1 MDTVERNMFPAWFD
15 RLQVKYM
22 NPVVRKLG
30 PYLPGFAVIQHRGRK
45 SGRAFSTPV
54 NAFRVD
60 GTLYVAMGHGRT
72 DWIKNI
78 LAAGEAETTYAFRR
92 YRLVNPRVI
101 PRGETALPGLAR
113 FMARRLPLFAAD
125 TVAA

>member
-1 MDTVERNMFPAWFD
+1 MTTAERNHFPAWFD
-15 RLQVKYM
+15 RFQSRYM

-30 PYLPGFAVIQHRGRK
+30 PYLPGFAVIEHRGRK

-54 NAFRVD
+54 NAFRAN

-78 LAAGEAETTYAFRR
+78 LAAGEAETIYAFRT
-92 YRLVNPRVI
+92 YRLTNPRVI
-101 PRGETALPGLAR
+101 PRGEADPSLPRLVR
-113 FMARRLPLFAAD
+113 IMARRLPLFAAD
-125 TVAA
+125 TE